1 MAESI
6 TLLAD
11 RSILVKTTE
20 SHGRIYASAKARLY
34 TGETVAYVE
43 HVYTG
48 THPRVF
54 VVNDMTQRANNGR
67 TI

>member
-20 SHGRIYASAKARLY
+20 SHGRIEATATARLY
-34 TGETVAYVE
+34 SGETVAYVE
-43 HVYTG
+43 HVYNWNIP
-48 THPRVF
+48 HHYIA
-54 VVNDMTQRANNGR
+54 NDMTRRANNGR